1 MTAEPSRQRIVGLD
15 GLRAVAVLAVLFF
28 HLDLPGAQLG
38 WAGVEL
44 FYVLSG
50 FLITRILL
58 DLRMRPAY
66 FRTFYVRRALRILP
80 IYFLVIAV
88 TAILALATHRPE
100 TLTTL
105 PYYLLYL
112 QNYYPQIASLN
123 SDGIPLT
130 NHTWTLAV
138 EEQFY
143 WLWPIVILVTTG
155 RTLRAVLLA
164 MFLAAPAAR
173 LGLLLWTGNPVAGI
187 ASLVAQI
194 DALAAG
200 AFLATVGVPA
210 AAKGLLARWGGAS
223 AAAGVVLLFL
233 LVDVSGLAA
242 FAEPTVWAARP
253 VNVLVLSGMALLFG
267 GVTAVTLVGIRPV
280 TAVLAFPPLAHLG
293 RISYG
298 LYLYYPL
305 ALFFATVVADL
316 ISPNRSRTERGLFL
330 TAGAVLLN
338 YLIALASWRYLEQPI
353 LRHRNRSDGA
363 DPVG

>member
-1 MTAEPSRQRIVGLD
+1 MTADPSRQRIVGLD
-15 GLRAVAVLAVLFF
+15 GLRAVAVLGVLFF

-58 DLRMRPAY
+58 DLRTQPAY
-66 FRTFYVRRALRILP
+66 LRTFYFRRALRILP

-88 TAILALATHRPE
+88 TSLLALATDRPE
-100 TLTTL
+100 SLATL

-123 SDGIPLT
+123 SEGIPLT

-143 WLWPIVILVTTG
+143 WLWPIVVLVATG
-155 RTLRAVLLA
+155 RRLRAVLLF
-164 MFLAAPAAR
+164 MFIAAPAAR
-173 LGLLLWTGNPVAGI
+173 LGLLLWTGNPFAGI

-200 AFLATVGVPA
+200 AFLATVRVPT
-210 AAKGLLARWGGAS
+210 AAKGLFARRGAVS
-223 AAAGVVLLFL
+223 AAAGVILLFL
-233 LVDVSGLAA
+233 LVDASGLAA
-242 FAEPTVWAARP
+242 FAEPTQWAIRP

-267 GVTAVTLVGIRPV
+267 GVTAVTLAGVRPV

-305 ALFFATVVADL
+305 AIFFATVVADA
-316 ISPNRSRTERGLFL
+316 ISPDRSRTERGLVL

-338 YLIALASWRYLEQPI
+338 YVLALGSWRYLERPI
-353 LRHRNRSDGA
+353 LRYRNRSKA
-363 DPVG
+363 ANPVS